1 MTVWRYCRV
10 PGYNSTH
17 SRMRSS
23 FAWTSVQRLSSKR
36 VRQIEIREPQRHRP
50 VSRMVVIS
58 EIPLIRKSDGVYLDL
73 DPIRSDWKRR
83 SGKQSSTKSNIKNR
97 QVCLSVRGINV
108 LISVKSPYES
118 SYRPVASGS
127 ELYAKP
133 GRTKDQHGIKQ
144 STSKRSGWAL
154 NCKKQWAGNTSQ
166 WLPIWA
172 LNHFKSSI
180 KSFGTT
186 QAIVQLQPSPYRF
199 QILVSTYLC
208 LRFTLK
214 LLQVAVRFLVRVI
227 PQSRGG
233 QAGYIINVIMALS
246 DITTRIQVVGTG
258 G

>member
-1 MTVWRYCRV
+1 
-10 PGYNSTH
+10 
-17 SRMRSS
+17 MRSS

-83 SGKQSSTKSNIKNR
+83 SGKQSSSKNNAKNH
-97 QVCLSVRGINV
+97 QVCLYSERDKCFDQCG
-108 LISVKSPYES
+108 KSPYEI
-118 SYRPVASGS
+118 SYRPGARGS
-127 ELYAKP
+127 QLYAKP
-133 GRTKDQHGIKQ
+133 DPTRDQHGIKQ
-144 STSKRSGWAL
+144 STSKRSGWAV
-154 NCKKQWAGNTSQ
+154 NCKKQWVGNTSQ